1 MLIVE
6 NTFTYSYTNA
16 TILFQFALPRNGTE
30 LKVKHPDAN
39 FVFTANGGYYG
50 MIDDFNNGNCD
61 MLAMG
66 REESTTNLDLLN
78 KLCDS
83 NLVFTDGLILEN
95 AIAFPI
101 RTELGKSV
109 LRS

>member
-1 MLIVE
+1 M
-6 NTFTYSYTNA
+6 
-16 TILFQFALPRNGTE
+16 
-30 LKVKHPDAN
+30 KHPDAN
-39 FVFTANGGYYG
+39 FVFTANGEYYG

>member
-1 MLIVE
+1 M
-6 NTFTYSYTNA
+6 
-16 TILFQFALPRNGTE
+16 
-30 LKVKHPDAN
+30 KHPDAN
-39 FVFTANGGYYG
+39 FVFTGNVGYYG

>member
-1 MLIVE
+1 
-6 NTFTYSYTNA
+6 
-16 TILFQFALPRNGTE
+16 
-30 LKVKHPDAN
+30 
-39 FVFTANGGYYG
+39 